1 MQHKTPNKG
10 GDHEIKIATE
20 HGIVEQHRPHTA
32 NSPPPR
38 KAAVTHISPKPK
50 SSSAKIDTSDI
61 PNTPEGSLVWLARKL
76 QLAMG
81 IDPFALKWLVDQF
94 VTKAFHPSPNSRT
107 HFAKVNIYNE
117 LTKPKMTIKVFF
129 KFLRIVKIK
138 KFTFV
143 IRATLHNDEVVEVE
157 QDFNVFQGV
166 VDED

>member
-1 MQHKTPNKG
+1 MHHNPPHKGKN
-10 GDHEIKIATE
+10 DEIKIATQS
-20 HGIVEQHRPHTA
+20 GVIQAHRPHTA
-32 NSPPPR
+32 VNPAPR
-38 KAAVTHISPKPK
+38 KAAVSHISGNPPKGNSK
-50 SSSAKIDTSDI
+50 MDTSDI

-81 IDPFALKWLVDQF
+81 IDPYALKWLVDQF
-94 VTKAFHPSPNSRT
+94 VTKAFHTSPNSRT

-143 IRATLHNDEVVEVE
+143 VRATLHNDKIVEVE
-157 QDFNVFQGV
+157 HDFNVFQGGM
-166 VDED
+166 DEE